1 MQRIKIDFDN
11 PGLPKRLEVMENDA
25 QSRFF
30 EAELYQ
36 GGKAYSAPS
45 GATYSIMYHGFGPQN
60 EGWYDTINDGA
71 GKRAACTVSGNVV
84 TCEIARQ
91 ALRVPG
97 HMTVILCV
105 TASNGYMLKGWPIT
119 ANVRNDDY
127 DDGEEVEMYFNLSGN
142 VSNAID
148 QLKKAIAEAE
158 QAKKDIETKA
168 AEALASIPEDY
179 TELNTNVKQIKED
192 LGNIFRTDN
201 LKSNKDYTNTRIR
214 DTDGK
219 FVVNTT
225 GLTKT
230 FKIEKGKKY
239 IIECK
244 NNDAFRIA
252 YNDSLNSGEN
262 NVTGMI
268 LIYANDTRNA
278 FSFVNQHENGYLYI
292 CYSLSNS
299 GDGTVT
305 VKSVNTK
312 LEVEPEN
319 TTFMKFVKLN
329 TDNLLNF
336 SDIVIKSSTK
346 PETGEQAQD
355 TSPCTVTIKNN
366 RIEMSTKVEEIGTSA
381 RYILLKK
388 IEKLEAGTYT
398 LSIQNHTF
406 VELSNLDVIV
416 SKGLPLNSNTNRIAK
431 ISCNYNIRSVSFTL
445 DSDTEN
451 IYLFLLMYKDF
462 SLPYCSFYLQLEKG
476 ESYTQYVNPNDGN
489 YWVDEKSYNVAMHSQ
504 QEIAKMYMSDN
515 SKDNM
520 AWTYGWT
527 NPYVIRANRKIF
539 LGYIRKNYFLNK
551 YYAGVTCIDNTGNTA
566 NIDLVESNI
575 CDDHNAAAVILT
587 PKNKILVGCST
598 GHGYDNKVHIVRFRE
613 SFQILGGYD
622 MITIELDSIKYP
634 EAKTSYSQFIKT
646 SNDRLIIIFRVQ
658 MPEQNTIWAMSYSDD
673 DGITW
678 SEALPFCNMN
688 KYMMVRQRNDDKCA
702 LIVGSHPTHEPH
714 NQVLIGYVDF
724 VTGKAYGKDGK
735 TVRSDNIYDGGF
747 ELIEKDGVDTIIN
760 GIAVRRRLIDYYP
773 SDIGKECI
781 LFANATDE
789 TNNDFVYYLYNGNET
804 KELVHSGKAFYT
816 PSSYIGGGCIVDQ
829 NTVIVSRNNN
839 DGTWDIVKCIISN
852 DNVSEEIIAHDDV
865 MLLRPLHIHGMVIYQ
880 SGEYIDGTFNNW
892 SLDAQIESIN

>member
-1 MQRIKIDFDN
+1 MIRTDLGIATAYAEAVSKGYTGTRDEFGQMFVDFE
-11 PGLPKRLEVMENDA
+11 KT
-25 QSRFF
+25 
-30 EAELYQ
+30 AEKVTEDK
-36 GGKAYSAPS
+36 KAVERMKTSVEETKSSVDTTA
-45 GATYSIMYHGFGPQN
+45 AEFGQ
-60 EGWYDTINDGA
+60 
-71 GKRAACTVSGNVV
+71 NVV
-84 TCEIARQ
+84 DMTAEATAAITEHANTEKASATDAIASAKDLATSEIAK
-91 ALRVPG
+91 
-97 HMTVILCV
+97 
-105 TASNGYMLKGWPIT
+105 KGT
-119 ANVRNDDY
+119 D
-127 DDGEEVEMYFNLSGN
+127 
-142 VSNAID
+142 
-148 QLKKAIAEAE
+148 
-158 QAKKDIETKA
+158 T
-168 AEALASIPEDY
+168 LATIPADY
-179 TELNTNVKQIKED
+179 TALSKDVSELKED

-219 FVVNTT
+219 FVVNAT
-225 GLTKT
+225 GLTKA

-336 SDIVIKSSTK
+336 SDIVIKSSTN
-346 PETGEQAQD
+346 PETGEQSQG
-355 TSPCTVTIKNN
+355 TSPCTVTINNN

-398 LSIQNHTF
+398 LSVQNHTF

-416 SKGLPLNSNTNRIAK
+416 SKGLPLNSSTNRVAK
-431 ISCNYNIRSVSFTL
+431 ISCNYDIRSANFTL

-489 YWVDEKSYNVAMHSQ
+489 YWVDEKSYNVAMRSQ
-504 QEIAKMYMSDN
+504 QKITEMYMSGN

-539 LGYIRKNYFLNK
+539 LGYIRKNCFLNK
-551 YYAGVTCIDNTGNTA
+551 YYAGVTCIDNTGNTI
-566 NIDLVESNI
+566 NLDLVESNI
-575 CDDHNAAAVILT
+575 CDDHNAAAVMLT

-613 SFQILGGYD
+613 SFQLLGGYD

-646 SNDRLIIIFRVQ
+646 SNGRLIIIFRVQ

-678 SEALPFCNMN
+678 SETLPFCNMN
-688 KYMMVRQRNDDKCA
+688 KYMMIRQRNDDKCA

-714 NQVLIGYVDF
+714 NQVLFGYVDF

-781 LFANATDE
+781 LFANATDDS
-789 TNNDFVYYLYNGNET
+789 NNDFVYYLYNGNET